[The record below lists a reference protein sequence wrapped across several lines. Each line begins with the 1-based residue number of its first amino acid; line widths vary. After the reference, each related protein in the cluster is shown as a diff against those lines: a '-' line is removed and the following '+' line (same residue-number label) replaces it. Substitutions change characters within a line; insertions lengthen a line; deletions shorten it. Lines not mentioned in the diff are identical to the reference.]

1 MNAPVDT
8 PTLREQVAE
17 RFMRKLDKYLPESGE
32 LRAWT
37 ISEIERELVT
47 DALDLARDVLEARIQ
62 VDPRRAPPEKPRC
75 PKCGRALMGLRDQAT
90 HKQTL
95 VGPIRFERAYGYCRP
110 CGAAFSPSGHG
121 VEVRRGLL

>member
-1 MNAPVDT
+1 MTAPVDT
-8 PTLREQVAE
+8 AALRDEVAG
-17 RFMRKLDKYLPESGE
+17 RFMRKLDKYLPGSGE
-32 LRAWT
+32 LRPWI
-37 ISEIERELVT
+37 ISEIERELLT
-47 DALDLARDVLEARIQ
+47 DALELARDVLEARIR
-62 VDPRRAPPEKPRC
+62 VDPVRAPAEKPAC